1 MNTKKLIVLCLLLL
15 TVHLF
20 VFSQEKIN
28 PQLLD
33 RFGEI
38 CSEDFMAR
46 YDNLLLEIQSNK
58 DSKAHILFYG
68 NETKEGKNLE
78 FIKMLT
84 GYGRTRLGDLSRI
97 KIVRGGNEEVM
108 LTEFWVVKDAGT
120 LPKVNSDFVSPIYK
134 ETTRFDVA
142 WADFHKTFDGKK
154 AFYGDDYW
162 SLGCYIP
169 PNLEKLSSILKSNP
183 TYKLH
188 LIIYNSKPRYS
199 TAIGKYAVKEL
210 VSKYKIPRKRIMAS
224 YLGEKKEPQ
233 IEFWIVP
240 ENGESAE
247 KLSRKLSVKWA
258 SPNSH

>member
-78 FIKMLT
+78 FIKMEFK
-84 GYGRTRLGDLSRI
+84 R
-97 KIVRGGNEEVM
+97 KFGN
-108 LTEFWVVKDAGT
+108 
-120 LPKVNSDFVSPIYK
+120 
-134 ETTRFDVA
+134 
-142 WADFHKTFDGKK
+142 
-154 AFYGDDYW
+154 
-162 SLGCYIP
+162 
-169 PNLEKLSSILKSNP
+169 
-183 TYKLH
+183 
-188 LIIYNSKPRYS
+188 
-199 TAIGKYAVKEL
+199 
-210 VSKYKIPRKRIMAS
+210 RKRPD
-224 YLGEKKEPQ
+224 LKKGL
-233 IEFWIVP
+233 FLIVLLAIVIFLWF
-240 ENGESAE
+240 NAE
-247 KLSRKLSVKWA
+247 KFIDKIL
-258 SPNSH
+258 